1 MLADAG
7 QPLEIARTLLALGT
21 AQRRAKQR
29 GAARESLQ
37 AAIAAFT
44 ELRAVLW
51 AGRAQAE
58 LPQGSAGG
66 ARPTA
71 TS

>member
-1 MLADAG
+1 MLAGAG

-21 AQRRAKQR
+21 EQRRAKQR

-37 AAIAAFT
+37 AAIAAFR
-44 ELRAVLW
+44 ELRAAAVGR
-51 AGRAQAE
+51 AGRGARS
-58 LPQGSAGG
+58 QGSAGG